1 MPETTRSAIPVTQS
15 LTVGD
20 RVWVGMDTYTD
31 PNKLQDGY
39 AQRIT
44 NLVCQNGSLVPRKGI
59 QRQTT
64 TARSGSYYAAIA
76 VRSSKNVSSTSVL
89 VAESNGSLDAGFWKF
104 DGQHTDALPIPMS
117 STGTLTF
124 ANIEPDLVRMAQLGR
139 YVYIAPGDAASG
151 TSNYPLRIDTNT
163 KSQKLLTVAI
173 GTNKF
178 TKAGHTLVVGD
189 PIVLVAASG
198 SLPSPLALNTVYFVT
213 HVAGNDF
220 YVATSLPTTTTTSV
234 SHVTFTSSATTVT
247 IVTTFKGETIPVA
260 TGLVDIAPTAEAYPW
275 IAKSIPTSNF
285 YQIVT
290 DGLTL
295 SSSTQM
301 LTNNNF
307 NTPGTNNSAPGTWT
321 NYIGSGTG
329 QVTTKVGGDIPRT
342 TTGQV
347 ILIDGNSSSGT
358 YPGIYQSVQ
367 VRTETYTPYSGSA
380 STTPCLMYLCRV
392 ALMHYEQSNSP
403 RKRPVTIRVKAG
415 TSSGGT
421 FTQEDGALVSTQF
434 DVRGNGKNKDGW
446 TIIDILADFRDFKA
460 LSTSS
465 HIQVEVQ
472 ADADFGDIT
481 SGEGLYVDYV
491 DLYPVA
497 TRATTLSGDT
507 VLDPVTKLV
516 RVRAYPLGASPTHA
530 YAGYVKDRTFY
541 YTLAS
546 SQSVTINTSGTH
558 TAAAAVPANG
568 TPVSF
573 ASVSTTGLVA
583 NKTYYIINR
592 NSAGTSFQLSN
603 EFNGSVVTPTG
614 TASLTMLAG
623 LRLRTADYLSMEC
636 YIPPEFSTQNP
647 TFSMGIQYQA
657 SSGIPT
663 GITWGGQGTF
673 DRQNRY
679 VTFDLRSFDKSL
691 LEQVVAVYI
700 RCDNDYFK
708 SAVTDAA
715 SVPTNTIL
723 FHIGKLV
730 YNGDLQSSGLYEYAF
745 TRWKSAPSYTT
756 TTSTAAFTA
765 IAPWTKS
772 GATNTYFGG
781 VESEFSKTSVPFNS
795 SNAESRLRVTINS
808 SDFKDS
814 SGAGY
819 TYLLVYRR
827 NNTTFPDGKF
837 RLLGQVDI
845 SGATPTLA
853 SSSLNLTLDSSTTA
867 SSIVLIDN
875 VGDSELL
882 FDRPIGQTGYVYR
895 DGKDSF
901 PQGCDTIAIHQQ
913 RVWMSK
919 DNTVYASW
927 LLDTDNE
934 YALHTTI
941 VPVAADPYLP
951 IKGASLVVSAPYDF
965 EPITAMVPFSGEGL
979 SKSNSSSNA
988 LLILKNNSLMPLVG
1002 QDATNFSILGFVR
1015 EPGSGCIAPMSAS
1028 TFGGRVWWLSNSGIS
1043 QYTNGLPA
1051 AMSKP
1056 LDRLVNARS
1065 NNPVYNPTLGNLT
1078 ISQSLQRKSSCVV
1091 FDNKFVFSSAQP
1103 GGTGLTTLFVFDA
1116 VTGGWYEWSFPQ
1128 DGGGSATEPRS
1139 MWVLNSDQDA
1149 PELYFGGSNGHIYK
1163 YTGSQDIPVTT
1174 PTSFT
1179 WAVLTRQ
1186 YGQTYAQGQDYYR
1199 QNKVHQVDIHVDTT
1213 ASLAVTWTLFMQEQ
1227 PQMFSPVFNNPTY
1240 TFTSSGTWTFNTG
1253 NKAAAIRNIKR
1264 DMRGTTFSLQVSGSS
1279 LASDNWFRL
1288 HGVLLH
1294 VNEGGIR
1301 RQN

>member
-1 MPETTRSAIPVTQS
+1 MDDTTRSAIPITQA
-15 LTVGD
+15 LTIGD
-20 RVWVGMDTYTD
+20 RAWVGMDTYTD

-44 NLVCQNGSLVPRKGI
+44 NLVSQNGSLVPRKGI

-64 TARSGSYYAAIA
+64 TARSGSYYASIA
-76 VRSSKNVSSTSVL
+76 VRSSKNVPSTSVL

-117 STGTLTF
+117 ATGTLTF
-124 ANIEPDLVRMAQLGR
+124 SNIEPDLVRMAQLGR
-139 YVYIAPGDAASG
+139 YIYVAPGTATSG

-178 TKAGHTLVVGD
+178 TKAGHGLTVGD
-189 PIVLVAASG
+189 PIVIVAASG
-198 SLPSPLALNTVYFVT
+198 SLPSPLATDIVYFVT

-220 YVATSLPTTTTTSV
+220 YVASSLPTTTTTSV
-234 SHVTFTSSATTVT
+234 SHITFSSSATTVT
-247 IVTTFKGETIPVA
+247 IVTTFKGETVPVA

-275 IAKSIPTSNF
+275 IAKDIPTSNF
-285 YQIVT
+285 HQIVT
-290 DGLTL
+290 NGLTL
-295 SSSTQM
+295 SASTQM

-307 NTPGTNNSAPGTWT
+307 ATPGTNNDAPGTWS
-321 NYIGSGTG
+321 NYIGAGTG

-347 ILIDGNSSSGT
+347 VLIDGNSSSGT
-358 YPGIYQSVQ
+358 YPGLYQSVQ
-367 VRTETYTPYSGSA
+367 VRTETNALYNGS
-380 STTPCLMYLCRV
+380 STDPCLMYLCRV
-392 ALMHYEQSNSP
+392 SLMHYEQSNSP
-403 RKRPVTIRVKAG
+403 RKRPVSIRVRAG
-415 TSSGGT
+415 TNTGS
-421 FTQEDGALVSTQF
+421 FVQVDGAIVSTQF
-434 DVRGNGKNKDGW
+434 DVRGNGKNKDAW
-446 TIIDILADFRDFKA
+446 TVIDILADFRDFKSQ

-465 HIQVEVQ
+465 HIQVEIQ

-481 SGEGLYVDYV
+481 SGEGLYVDYI

-497 TRATTLSGDT
+497 TRAITNSGDT
-507 VLDPVTKLV
+507 ILDPTTKLV
-516 RVRAYPLGASPTHA
+516 RVRATPLGASQTHA
-530 YAGYVKDRTFY
+530 YAGYVRDRAFY

-558 TAAAAVPANG
+558 TAAAAVPTNG

-573 ASVSTTGLVA
+573 SSTTGTGLTA

-592 NSAGTSFQLSN
+592 TTAGTSFQLSA
-603 EFNGSVVTPTG
+603 EFNGSAVIPTG

-623 LRLRTADYLSMEC
+623 SRLRTADYLSMEC
-636 YIPPEFSTQNP
+636 YIPAEFASQNP
-647 TFSMGIQYQA
+647 QFSIGIQYQT
-657 SSGIPT
+657 STGIPT
-663 GITWGGQGTF
+663 VVTWGGKGTL
-673 DRQNRY
+673 DSKNRY
-679 VTFDLRSFDKSL
+679 LTFDLRSFDKSL

-700 RCDNDYFK
+700 RCDSDFFVS
-708 SAVTDAA
+708 SATDAA
-715 SVPTNTIL
+715 SVFTNRIL
-723 FHIGKLV
+723 FYIGKLV
-730 YNGDLQSSGLYEYAF
+730 YNGDLGISGLYEYGF
-745 TRWKSAPSYTT
+745 TRWKAAPSYTT
-756 TTSTAAFTA
+756 NTTTAAFTA
-765 IAPWTKS
+765 VAPWTKS
-772 GATNTYFGG
+772 GSTSTYFGG
-781 VESEFSKTSVPFNS
+781 VESELSKTSVPFNS

-814 SGAGY
+814 AGAGY
-819 TYLLVYRR
+819 THILVYRR
-827 NNTTFPDGKF
+827 NNTVFPDGKF
-837 RLLGQVDI
+837 RLLGQIDI
-845 SGATPTLA
+845 SGATPSLA
-853 SSSLNLTLDSSTTA
+853 ASSLNLSLDSTSTSA
-867 SSIVLIDN
+867 SLVLIDN

-882 FDRPIGQTGYVYR
+882 FDKPIGQTGYVYR
-895 DGKDSF
+895 DGKDFF
-901 PQGCDTIAIHQQ
+901 PIGCENIAIHQQ

-919 DNTVYASW
+919 ENTLYASW

-951 IKGASLVVSAPYDF
+951 IKGASLVISGAYDY
-965 EPITAMVPFSGEGL
+965 EPITALVPFSGEGL

-988 LLILKNNSLMPLVG
+988 LLVLRNNSILPLVG
-1002 QDATNFSILGFVR
+1002 VDATNFAILGFVR
-1015 EPGSGCIAPMSAS
+1015 EPGAGCIAPMCAS
-1028 TFGGRVWWLSNSGIS
+1028 TFNGRVWWLSNSGIS

-1056 LDRLVNARS
+1056 LDRLVNART
-1065 NNPVYNPTLGNLT
+1065 NNPLYNPTSGNLT
-1078 ISQSLQRKSSCVV
+1078 INQALQRKSSCVV
-1091 FDNKFVFSSAQP
+1091 FDNKFVFSSSQP

-1116 VTGGWYEWSFPQ
+1116 VLGGWYEWSFPQ

-1149 PELYFGGSNGHIYK
+1149 PELYFGASNGHIYK
-1163 YTGSQDIPVTT
+1163 YIGTQDIAVTT
-1174 PTSFT
+1174 PASFT
-1179 WAVLTRQ
+1179 WSVLTRQ

-1199 QNKVHQVDIHVDTT
+1199 QNKVHQLDLHLETT
-1213 ASLAVTWTLFMQEQ
+1213 ASLAVDWRIYMQEQ
-1227 PQMFSPVFNNPTY
+1227 PQLVSPVFNNPTY
-1240 TFTSSGTWTFNTG
+1240 TFHSSGTWTFNTG
-1253 NKAAAIRNIKR
+1253 NKSAAIRNIKR
-1264 DMRGTTFSLQVSGSS
+1264 DMRGTTYSVQISGTS

-1288 HGVLLH
+1288 YGILLH